1 MYTPIVLTK
10 NYAMYNEILKDRM
23 EAANLLSEKLKVQ
36 KSNSVVIAI
45 PRGGVPLGYEI
56 ARNLQLPLDVV
67 LSKIGHPFNKIC
79 NWSRLAGF
87 YPCRCASR
95 CP

>member
-36 KSNSVVIAI
+36 NSNSVVI
-45 PRGGVPLGYEI
+45 PR
-56 ARNLQLPLDVV
+56 
-67 LSKIGHPFNKIC
+67 
-79 NWSRLAGF
+79 
-87 YPCRCASR
+87 RCT
-95 CP
+95 PWL